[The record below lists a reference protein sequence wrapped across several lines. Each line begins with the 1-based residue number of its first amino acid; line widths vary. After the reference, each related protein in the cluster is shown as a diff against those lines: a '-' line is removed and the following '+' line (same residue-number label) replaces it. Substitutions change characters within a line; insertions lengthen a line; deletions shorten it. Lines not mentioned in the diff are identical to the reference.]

1 VSRNV
6 SRFKLGLFVLIC
18 TAIAIGSLVWIGVG
32 QLFQPG
38 NTYVTFF
45 DSSVEGLSR
54 GAEVS
59 YLGIKVGRVVSYGI
73 APDRK
78 LIRVVL
84 ELSPDFKVDGSL
96 AISLA
101 QRGITG
107 QRYLELGK
115 APAHIDQITPKVT
128 FPVQYP
134 VIPSRPGEVA
144 TVEQALKQL
153 YQKIEE
159 VDFEALAGAWTQ
171 AARDADAVLADQDIQ
186 ETLKNARKI
195 SEDLKRSMGFLGEKG
210 GQEELKKSLSDLTR
224 TLEATQ
230 KASEALAR
238 ELGAIPQGSLAKL
251 TKDMDRTVEASQ
263 EALFHLRQLI
273 TELKEL
279 AETLR
284 QQPGKILTEPQ
295 EPEPFG
301 RQ

>member
-18 TAIAIGSLVWIGVG
+18 GAIGIGSLVWIGVG
-32 QLFQPG
+32 QFFQSG
-38 NTYVTFF
+38 ETYVTFF

-54 GAEVS
+54 GAQVS
-59 YLGIKVGRVVSYGI
+59 YLGIKIGRVVSYGI

-84 ELSPDFKVDGSL
+84 ELRPDFKVDRSL
-96 AISLA
+96 AVSLA

-107 QRYLELGK
+107 QRYLEIGK
-115 APAHIDQITPKVT
+115 APADIDQITPKVT
-128 FPVQYP
+128 FPLKYP
-134 VIPSRPGEVA
+134 VIPSRPGEIA
-144 TVEQALKQL
+144 TIEQALKQL
-153 YQKIEE
+153 YQKVEG

-171 AARDADAVLADQDIQ
+171 AARDAEAVLADQDIQ

-195 SEDLKRSMGFLGEKG
+195 SQDLKRSLGFLGEKG
-210 GQEELKKSLSDLTR
+210 GEKELKKSLSDLTR

-230 KASEALAR
+230 KASEALAL
-238 ELGAIPQGSLAKL
+238 ELRAIPPGTLAKL
-251 TKDMDRTVEASQ
+251 SKDMGQTVVASQ
-263 EALFHLRQLI
+263 ETLFHLRQLI
-273 TELKEL
+273 SELQGL

-295 EPEPFG
+295 EPEPF
-301 RQ
+301 RRP

>member
-1 VSRNV
+1 MSRNV

-18 TAIAIGSLVWIGVG
+18 AALGLGSLVWIGVG
-32 QLFQPG
+32 QFFQPG

-45 DSSVEGLSR
+45 DSSVGGLSR

-84 ELSPDFKVDGSL
+84 ELNPDFKVDGPL

-107 QRYLELGK
+107 QRYLEIGK

-134 VIPSRPGEVA
+134 VIPSRPGELA
-144 TVEQALKQL
+144 TIEQALKQL
-153 YQKIEE
+153 YQKIEG

-171 AARDADAVLADQDIQ
+171 AARDADAVLADQDIR

-195 SEDLKRSMGFLGEKG
+195 SQDLKRIMGSVGEEAVQEDLKN
-210 GQEELKKSLSDLTR
+210 SLSDLTR
-224 TLEATQ
+224 TLAATQ

-238 ELGAIPQGSLAKL
+238 ELEAIPHGSLAKL
-251 TKDMDRTVEASQ
+251 TKDMDQTVEASQ
-263 EALFHLRQLI
+263 ETLFHLRQLI